1 MNAMLWELSDPR
13 PPCGRPPRASSEPAA
28 ALHWLGKC
36 VGVALAVS
44 VAACGGGSP
53 DAPAA
58 ATALTLSGT
67 ATRSAAISSK
77 TVEAKC
83 ATGVG
88 SGTSGA
94 DGTYSFNVDSGQWPC
109 LLRVTDDNG
118 TLHTVAAPAQA
129 GATTATANITP
140 VTQQVVANLAGAD
153 PTAYYATFGAS
164 AAVSV
169 TPAAVAAAQTTVRAA
184 LDAGGVHLTGDL
196 ISAPVTPDYMAALT
210 ALPGTPLLPGDL
222 LARPA
227 AGNCA
232 ALRSGTYRIIFP
244 RANALLADQYG
255 KLVIND
261 VNTLAITFS
270 DGSTGNWTA
279 NGQCRYTDDSGR
291 TDIVVSPAG
300 VIVVRY
306 IDDDNVT
313 HRIAIAF
320 PEQTHTLAELAG
332 NRTVLAMERN
342 AANTGYTGVA
352 ITGTVDAAGLISA
365 VTHCQDDDTWSVTGA
380 ACSSVASVSYS
391 FRANTDGGFDS
402 IDTATGVVQGRGF
415 AYRAGGGEL
424 MFVSVFHDGSFNVQ
438 TERRSNG
445 LPTVGTMTTR
455 WNLSMGNQLGA
466 NTLGVSSDTILAV
479 DAAAGSWLRNQRSVG
494 GTNDSPHPETLFAN
508 NPRPGYTFRA
518 PGTGIAEDGSTAT
531 FSEFTA
537 IGLSGMGMS
546 ALLLPSLKWFMFS
559 VNQP

>member
-1 MNAMLWELSDPR
+1 MNVIRWELSDPR
-13 PPCGRPPRASSEPAA
+13 PPCGRPPRASSELAA
-28 ALHWLGKC
+28 TVRLLGKC

-44 VAACGGGSP
+44 VAACGGGSS

-88 SGTSGA
+88 SGVSGA
-94 DGTYSFNVDSGQWPC
+94 DGTYSFNVVSGQWPC

-129 GATTATANITP
+129 DATTATANITP

-153 PTAYYATFGAS
+153 PTSYYATFGAS

-169 TPAAVAAAQTTVRAA
+169 TPAAVAAAQNTVLTA
-184 LDAGGVHLTGDL
+184 LNAGGVPLTGDL

-222 LARPA
+222 LARPP

-232 ALRSGTYRIIFP
+232 ALRSGTYRVIFP

-255 KLVIND
+255 KIVIND
-261 VNTLAITFS
+261 VNTMAITFT

-313 HRIAIAF
+313 YRMAIAF
-320 PEQTHTLAELAG
+320 PDQPHTLAEVAG
-332 NRTVLAMERN
+332 AWN
-342 AANTGYTGVA
+342 AVSLINNQGLFAGA
-352 ITGTVDAAGLISA
+352 RASATVDA
-365 VTHCQDDDTWSVTGA
+365 TGA
-380 ACSSVASVSYS
+380 VNATVCGDPTSATWVTTTCQTLPAGTLA
-391 FRANTDGGFDS
+391 FRANAAGGFDVM
-402 IDTATGVVQGRGF
+402 DGGTLGGRLF

-424 MFVSVFHDGSFNVQ
+424 MAVQVDDNGSFSILTHQ
-438 TERRSNG
+438 RSNG
-445 LPTVGTMTTR
+445 LPAIGTLYTSWGVWMGSQLTAGNTVGEYESTI
-455 WNLSMGNQLGA
+455 
-466 NTLGVSSDTILAV
+466 VSV
-479 DAAAGSWLRNQRSVG
+479 DATAGSFVRKTHNPG
-494 GTNDSPHPETLFAN
+494 TTNDHLETLLAN
-508 NPRPGYTFRA
+508 NPGNGYTYRVPASA
-518 PGTGIAEDGSTAT
+518 PADDGTTAT
-531 FSEFTA
+531 VTDFSS
-537 IGLSGMGMS
+537 LSLRGMGMFV
-546 ALLLPSLKWFMFS
+546 LLLESQKTYFVS
-559 VNQP
+559 VDKP